1 MKKEAFDKIINLD
14 VESLNEKDYKVAL
27 EYYFTLKDEKLQNDF
42 FDKYKIAVRNYLP
55 TLLSKVEKYPVS
67 YSYDRNVY
75 KIDMLLFYTYTL
87 YGDNYFDLF
96 NTNPLEEADNSIYF
110 KCLERYRFL
119 VTNELIDDKVFVE
132 KLNIYNKEQELKDK
146 YSSVDKRILEEAYNV
161 YFTLDNYLEKEK
173 YYYKKK
179 NFVEKYNIGYD
190 IFKDYVKAYAFLY
203 LNISLEEINQK
214 IRSISANCSRLCS
227 NFVNLENRISDIL
240 LCNDLNDI
248 KSIVLKNHIT
258 PYEAAQFINNY
269 RSFIYSLEEKEN
281 IMRKVNMVVSSLLDE
296 HKYVHYSI
304 ALSKL
309 ENTND
314 LEEIKLVV
322 KNNDNL
328 LTHAN
333 IDRFISIYRMTL
345 SEFEKEK
352 LKRSLLDKI
361 QMVKNDIKTFNKENT
376 IIDAYNKINFEI
388 FLNPDIK
395 TIDEFCEVMNITRK
409 EFDIAFERLETLD
422 NEMYLRIKDKIHN
435 LKKQRYAILSNKVN
449 VIVDNIVNG
458 IKVSDDE
465 VRPFEILDYFIATK
479 LEFNDFIDI
488 YLNDNPNVSKEKLKI
503 IKIFFAK
510 NKLSTKIKTSTE
522 LSGTTVFM
530 IDDNPYEVKQEE
542 KIDTINYLNN
552 NNIPLYTKVYKQALR
567 RHVNGNLIKDEKV
580 NTKH

>member
-1 MKKEAFDKIINLD
+1 M
-14 VESLNEKDYKVAL
+14 
-27 EYYFTLKDEKLQNDF
+27 
-42 FDKYKIAVRNYLP
+42 
-55 TLLSKVEKYPVS
+55 
-67 YSYDRNVY
+67 
-75 KIDMLLFYTYTL
+75 
-87 YGDNYFDLF
+87 
-96 NTNPLEEADNSIYF
+96 
-110 KCLERYRFL
+110 
-119 VTNELIDDKVFVE
+119 
-132 KLNIYNKEQELKDK
+132 
-146 YSSVDKRILEEAYNV
+146 
-161 YFTLDNYLEKEK
+161 
-173 YYYKKK
+173 
-179 NFVEKYNIGYD
+179 
-190 IFKDYVKAYAFLY
+190 
-203 LNISLEEINQK
+203 NISLEEINQK
-214 IRSISANCSRLCS
+214 IRSISANCNRHTS
-227 NFVNLENRISDIL
+227 NFAGLENSISDIL
-240 LCNDLNDI
+240 QCNDLNNI
-248 KSIVLKNHIT
+248 KSIVFKYHIT
-258 PYEAAQFINNY
+258 AYEAEQIINNY
-269 RSFIYSLEEKEN
+269 RSFIYSSEEKKN
-281 IMRKVNMVVSSLLDE
+281 IMRKINMALSSLLEE

-449 VIVDNIVNG
+449 VIVDSIVNG

>member
-1 MKKEAFDKIINLD
+1 MRKEAFDKIINLD
-14 VESLNEKDYKVAL
+14 VESLNEKDYKEAL

-214 IRSISANCSRLCS
+214 IRSISANCNRHTS
-227 NFVNLENRISDIL
+227 NFAGLENSISDIL
-240 LCNDLNDI
+240 QCNDLNNI
-248 KSIVLKNHIT
+248 KSIVFKYHIT
-258 PYEAAQFINNY
+258 AYEAEQIINNY
-269 RSFIYSLEEKEN
+269 RSFIYSSEEKKN
-281 IMRKVNMVVSSLLDE
+281 IMRKINMAVSSLLEE

-449 VIVDNIVNG
+449 VIVDSIVNG

-488 YLNDNPNVSKEKLKI
+488 YLKDNPNVSKEQLKS

-510 NKLSTKIKTSTE
+510 NKLTTKIKISTE
-522 LSGTTVFM
+522 LSGSTVFM
-530 IDDNPYEVKQEE
+530 INDMPYEVNDDE
-542 KIDTINYLNN
+542 KRDTINYLKS
-552 NNIPLYTKVYKQALR
+552 NNIPLYTKIYKQALR

-580 NTKH
+580 NNKH

>member
-1 MKKEAFDKIINLD
+1 MRKEAFDKIINLD
-14 VESLNEKDYKVAL
+14 IESLNENDYKVAL

-96 NTNPLEEADNSIYF
+96 NTNPLEEKDNSIYF

-214 IRSISANCSRLCS
+214 IRSISANCNRHTS
-227 NFVNLENRISDIL
+227 NFAGLENSISDIL
-240 LCNDLNDI
+240 QCNDLNNI
-248 KSIVLKNHIT
+248 KSIVFKYHIT
-258 PYEAAQFINNY
+258 AYEAEQIINNY
-269 RSFIYSLEEKEN
+269 RSFIYSSEEKKN
-281 IMRKVNMVVSSLLDE
+281 IMRKINMALSSLLEE

-449 VIVDNIVNG
+449 VIVDSIVNG

-530 IDDNPYEVKQEE
+530 IDDNQYEVKQEE

>member
-1 MKKEAFDKIINLD
+1 MRKEAFDKIINLD
-14 VESLNEKDYKVAL
+14 IESLNEKDYKVAL

-203 LNISLEEINQK
+203 LNISLEEINQR
-214 IRSISANCSRLCS
+214 IRSIDANCSRLCS

-281 IMRKVNMVVSSLLDE
+281 IMKKVNMVVSSLLDE

-449 VIVDNIVNG
+449 VIVDSIVNG

-530 IDDNPYEVKQEE
+530 IDDNQYEVKQEE

>member
-1 MKKEAFDKIINLD
+1 MRKEAFDKIINLD

-146 YSSVDKRILEEAYNV
+146 YSSVDKRILEGAYNV

-214 IRSISANCSRLCS
+214 IRSISANCNRLTS
-227 NFVNLENRISDIL
+227 NFAGLENSIFDIL
-240 LCNDLNDI
+240 QCNDLNNI
-248 KSIVLKNHIT
+248 KSIVLKYHIT
-258 PYEAAQFINNY
+258 AYEAEQIINNY
-269 RSFIYSLEEKEN
+269 RSFIYSSEEKKN
-281 IMRKVNMVVSSLLDE
+281 IMRKINMAVSSLLEE

-449 VIVDNIVNG
+449 AIVDSIVNG

-503 IKIFFAK
+503 IKIFLAK

-530 IDDNPYEVKQEE
+530 IDDNQYEVKQEE

-552 NNIPLYTKVYKQALR
+552 NNIPLYTKIYKQALR

-580 NTKH
+580 NNKH

>member
-269 RSFIYSLEEKEN
+269 RSFIYSSEEKEN
-281 IMRKVNMVVSSLLDE
+281 IMRKVNMAVSSLLEE

-309 ENTND
+309 EKTND
-314 LEEIKLVV
+314 KEEIKLIV
-322 KNNDNL
+322 KNNNDL
-328 LTHAN
+328 LAN
-333 IDRFISIYRMTL
+333 VNIKRFLSIYRITL
-345 SEFEKEK
+345 SMEEKEQLQK
-352 LKRSLLDKI
+352 SLLAKI

-449 VIVDNIVNG
+449 TIVDNIING

-465 VRPFEILDYFIATK
+465 VRPFEILDYFLATK
-479 LEFNDFIDI
+479 LDFNDFINLYNKNRNIDI
-488 YLNDNPNVSKEKLKI
+488 ESLI
-503 IKIFFAK
+503 AIKTFFAK
-510 NKLSTKIKTSTE
+510 NKLANKLNIKQE
-522 LSGTTVFM
+522 LDGTTIFM
-530 IDDNPYEVKQEE
+530 IDDSPYEVSKEE
-542 KIDTINYLNN
+542 KQAVLNYLRFKD
-552 NNIPLYTKVYKQALR
+552 IPLYIKVYKQALR